1 MARFDTGKHN
11 FFLRNMLLSILIFAL
26 ILLVF
31 YAGIQ
36 NLTKTSEKEQENTL
50 RSAITESAVH
60 CYAVNGYYPE
70 NLETLIKDYGIIYD
84 KDQFFVDYQP
94 QGENI
99 MPEITVMRKGRW

>member
-1 MARFDTGKHN
+1 MARFDTGKHSS
-11 FFLRNMLLSILIFAL
+11 FLRNMLLSILLFIGIILIFYL
-26 ILLVF
+26 
-31 YAGIQ
+31 GIQ

-70 NLETLIKDYGIIYD
+70 NLDTLIRDYGIVYD
-84 KDQFFVDYQP
+84 KEHFFVDYQP

-99 MPEITVMRKGRW
+99 MPEITVIRKGR

>member
-1 MARFDTGKHN
+1 MARFDTGKQN
-11 FFLRNMLLSILIFAL
+11 SFLRNMLLSILIFAG
-26 ILLVF
+26 ILLIF
-31 YAGIQ
+31 YLGIH

-70 NLETLIKDYGIIYD
+70 DLETLVRDYGIIYD
-84 KDQFFVDYQP
+84 RNQFFVDYQP

-99 MPEITVMRKGRW
+99 MPEITVMRKGR